1 MRHAFRYGNSN
12 RPFVPLSTAMSHASR
27 RKRLRYSHRRRN
39 PPGSAP
45 GTLTVDPSARPSQ
58 ASLIAYQAQTYHES
72 PQATI
77 DELLQASTSPE
88 IRWVNIE
95 GLGDVK
101 LLQSLGQRFDLHP
114 LALEDAVNV
123 HQRPKFEDYRGHLF
137 FIVRMP
143 LHSHPGTTPGTAP
156 GFTPGTPPSKTAS
169 NSLEEMQ
176 RFHSEQVSIYLGP
189 QFVITLQELPGD
201 TFNFVRKRLRTEGSQ
216 FRRLG
221 ADYLAYTLIDSVI
234 DAYFPVLEHYGE
246 LVEELEIA
254 VVENPGPNDMLKIH
268 ALKRDLL
275 SIRRALWPM
284 RDMLSAILRDDSPLI
299 QDTTRLYLRDCH
311 DHTIQLIDMVE
322 TYRELA
328 SGLVDIHLSSVS
340 NRMNE
345 VMKVLT
351 IIATIFIPLTFIA
364 GIYGMNFDPE
374 VSVWN
379 MPELKSP
386 YGYVGVMTA
395 MAAIALGLLGWFR
408 HQGWLGETHRSSRS
422 GPSA

>member
-1 MRHAFRYGNSN
+1 
-12 RPFVPLSTAMSHASR
+12 MSHASR

-72 PQATI
+72 PAAAI
-77 DELLQASTSPE
+77 DELLQASAPPE
-88 IRWVNIE
+88 IRWVNVE

-101 LLQSLGQRFDLHP
+101 LLQSLGQRFGLHP

-123 HQRPKFEDYRGHLF
+123 HQRPKFEDYQGHLF

-143 LHSHPGTTPGTAP
+143 LPSPANTTANTTPGA
-156 GFTPGTPPSKTAS
+156 TPNSSPS

-189 QFVITLQELPGD
+189 QFVLTLQELPGD
-201 TFNFVRKRLRTEGSQ
+201 TFNSVRKRLRTEGSQ

-246 LVEELEIA
+246 LVEELELA
-254 VVENPGPNDMLKIH
+254 VVENSSPNDILKIH

-284 RDMLSAILRDDSPLI
+284 RDMLSAILRDDTPLI

-322 TYRELA
+322 TYRELT

-351 IIATIFIPLTFIA
+351 IIATIFIPLTFIS
-364 GIYGMNFDPE
+364 GIYGMNFDPAA
-374 VSVWN
+374 SPWN
-379 MPELKSP
+379 MPELRSP
-386 YGYVGVMTA
+386 YGYVSVIAAMTVI
-395 MAAIALGLLGWFR
+395 AAGLLGWF
-408 HQGWLGETHRSSRS
+408 QYKGWLGDTHRSR
-422 GPSA
+422 

>member
-1 MRHAFRYGNSN
+1 
-12 RPFVPLSTAMSHASR
+12 MSHASR

-72 PQATI
+72 PAAAI
-77 DELLQASTSPE
+77 DELLQASTPPE
-88 IRWVNIE
+88 IRWVNVE

-101 LLQSLGQRFDLHP
+101 LLQSLGQRFGLHP

-123 HQRPKFEDYRGHLF
+123 HQRPKFEDYQGHLF

-143 LHSHPGTTPGTAP
+143 LPSPANTTANTTTVA
-156 GFTPGTPPSKTAS
+156 TPNSSPSS
-169 NSLEEMQ
+169 SLEEMQ

-189 QFVITLQELPGD
+189 QFVLTLQELPGD
-201 TFNFVRKRLRTEGSQ
+201 TFNSVRKRLRTEGSQ

-246 LVEELEIA
+246 LVEELELA
-254 VVENPGPNDMLKIH
+254 VVENSSPNDILKIH

-284 RDMLSAILRDDSPLI
+284 RDMLSAILRDDTPLI

-322 TYRELA
+322 TYRELT

-351 IIATIFIPLTFIA
+351 IIATIFIPLTFIS
-364 GIYGMNFDPE
+364 GIYGMNFDPAA
-374 VSVWN
+374 SPWN
-379 MPELKSP
+379 MPELRSP
-386 YGYVGVMTA
+386 YGYVSVIAAMTVI
-395 MAAIALGLLGWFR
+395 AAGLLGWFKYK
-408 HQGWLGETHRSSRS
+408 GWLG
-422 GPSA
+422 

>member
-1 MRHAFRYGNSN
+1 
-12 RPFVPLSTAMSHASR
+12 MSHASR

-72 PQATI
+72 PAAAI
-77 DELLQASTSPE
+77 NELLQASAPPE
-88 IRWVNIE
+88 IRWVNVE

-101 LLQSLGQRFDLHP
+101 LLQSLGQRFGLHP

-123 HQRPKFEDYRGHLF
+123 HQRPKFEDYQGHLF

-143 LHSHPGTTPGTAP
+143 LPSPANTTANTTPGA
-156 GFTPGTPPSKTAS
+156 TPNSSPS

-189 QFVITLQELPGD
+189 QFVLTLQELPGD
-201 TFNFVRKRLRTEGSQ
+201 TFNSVRKRLRTEGSQ

-246 LVEELEIA
+246 LVEELELA
-254 VVENPGPNDMLKIH
+254 VVENSSPNDILKIH

-284 RDMLSAILRDDSPLI
+284 RDMLSAILRDDTPLI

-322 TYRELA
+322 TYRELT

-351 IIATIFIPLTFIA
+351 IIATIFIPLTFIS
-364 GIYGMNFDPE
+364 GIYGMNFDPAA
-374 VSVWN
+374 SPWN
-379 MPELKSP
+379 MPELRSP
-386 YGYVGVMTA
+386 YGYVSVIAAMTVI
-395 MAAIALGLLGWFR
+395 AAGLLGWFKYK
-408 HQGWLGETHRSSRS
+408 GWLG
-422 GPSA
+422 

>member
-1 MRHAFRYGNSN
+1 
-12 RPFVPLSTAMSHASR
+12 MSHASR

-72 PQATI
+72 PQAAI
-77 DELLQASTSPE
+77 DELLQASTPPE
-88 IRWVNIE
+88 IRWVNVE

-101 LLQSLGQRFDLHP
+101 LLQSLGQRFGLHP

-123 HQRPKFEDYRGHLF
+123 HQRPKFEDYQGHLF

-143 LHSHPGTTPGTAP
+143 LPNSSSPSTPQSPGAATH
-156 GFTPGTPPSKTAS
+156 

-176 RFHSEQVSIYLGP
+176 RFHSEQVSVYLGP

-201 TFNFVRKRLRTEGSQ
+201 TFTSVRKRLRTEGSQ

-246 LVEELEIA
+246 LVEELELA
-254 VVENPGPNDMLKIH
+254 VVETPSPNDILKIH

-284 RDMLSAILRDDSPLI
+284 RDMLSAILRDDTPLI
-299 QDTTRLYLRDCH
+299 QDSTRLYLRDCH

-322 TYRELA
+322 TYRELT

-351 IIATIFIPLTFIA
+351 IIATIFIPLTFIS
-364 GIYGMNFDPE
+364 GIYGMNFDPAA
-374 VSVWN
+374 SPWN
-379 MPELKSP
+379 MPELRSP
-386 YGYVGVMTA
+386 YGYVSVIAAMTVI
-395 MAAIALGLLGWFR
+395 AAGLLGWFKYK
-408 HQGWLGETHRSSRS
+408 GWLG
-422 GPSA
+422 